1 MNDTLGIILA
11 GVEDTTQ
18 LGELTRMR
26 SVAAMPVG
34 GRYRLIDFLLSSMVN
49 SGITNVG
56 VPTLT
61 SYRSLMDHLGSGKEW
76 DLNRKLYG
84 LFVLPPDMNVKHMD
98 AFRGDLDVLGGIPGY
113 LSRSKQ
119 EYVML
124 CGCSALFNTTFYD
137 LREQHILSGADVSL
151 MCCP

>member
-76 DLNRKLYG
+76 DLNRK
-84 LFVLPPDMNVKHMD
+84 
-98 AFRGDLDVLGGIPGY
+98 
-113 LSRSKQ
+113 
-119 EYVML
+119 
-124 CGCSALFNTTFYD
+124 
-137 LREQHILSGADVSL
+137 
-151 MCCP
+151 

>member
-56 VPTLT
+56 VNPTVENGKNIIPALPT
-61 SYRSLMDHLGSGKEW
+61 S
-76 DLNRKLYG
+76 
-84 LFVLPPDMNVKHMD
+84 
-98 AFRGDLDVLGGIPGY
+98 AFR
-113 LSRSKQ
+113 R
-119 EYVML
+119 
-124 CGCSALFNTTFYD
+124 
-137 LREQHILSGADVSL
+137 
-151 MCCP
+151 